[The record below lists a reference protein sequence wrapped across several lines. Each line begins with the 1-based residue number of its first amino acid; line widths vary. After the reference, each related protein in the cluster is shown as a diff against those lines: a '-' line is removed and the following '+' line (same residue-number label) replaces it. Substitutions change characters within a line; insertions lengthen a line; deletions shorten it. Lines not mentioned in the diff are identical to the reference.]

1 MIKDR
6 TPTFKGLG
14 ESEGEEEEERKR
26 VRRVSEGDRQNKDSG
41 V

>member
-14 ESEGEEEEERKR
+14 EGEGEGEEERKR
-26 VRRVSEGDRQNKDSG
+26 MRRVSEGDRQNKDSS